1 MLVDDSSTDSP
12 SGLLGIR
19 SRMQFSGRLDV
30 FTSGQQWSVYLYMG
44 RLIWA
49 TGGPHPRRR
58 WHRYMTQHCPQLSPG
73 AIAFGNSE
81 ATALPSTDTP
91 CHDYHTLNS
100 LVKRQQVSPEQAV
113 AVIRSTVVDVL
124 FDIIQQEETRPV
136 TFKSD
141 AEDMLE
147 ASLALLNAE
156 QLLGEVQ
163 QHWNAWRSL
172 GLADHSPNLAP
183 VLRHPEQLQEHAPE
197 KVYKMLVSLVDG
209 RRTLR
214 DLAMLMKQDLLQL
227 TRVLVPLYRKGL
239 VALTKIPDLTPP
251 GVRPNPVS
259 ASSGSGVPVSGLSRS
274 DMATSGVP
282 RSGILSAPPI
292 TGSNNAP
299 LIACI
304 DDSLR
309 EWQIMERILT
319 EAGYQFV
326 GIQDSI
332 QALPTLLEKKPGL
345 IFLDLVMP
353 IANGYEICAQI
364 RRVSTFKDIPIVI
377 LTSNDG
383 IIDRVRAK
391 FVGSSGFLA
400 KPVDADRVLAIARKV
415 LPIHD

>member
-19 SRMQFSGRLDV
+19 SRMHFSGRLDV
-30 FTSGQQWSVYLYMG
+30 FTSGQHWSLYLYMG

-58 WHRYMTQHCPQLSPG
+58 WHRYLTQHCPQLNPG
-73 AIAFGNSE
+73 AIA
-81 ATALPSTDTP
+81 LPATDTP
-91 CHDYHTLNS
+91 CHDYHALAV
-100 LVKRQQVSPEQAV
+100 LVKRQQISPEQAV

-141 AEDMLE
+141 ADDLLE

-156 QLLGEVQ
+156 QLLSEVQ
-163 QHWNAWRSL
+163 QQWNTWRSL

-239 VALTKIPDLTPP
+239 VALTKIPDLTPL
-251 GVRPNPVS
+251 GVRSEEVPT
-259 ASSGSGVPVSGLSRS
+259 SGSARSSVPNSGTTRFGIVSSS
-274 DMATSGVP
+274 
-282 RSGILSAPPI
+282 PI
-292 TGSNNAP
+292 AGSNNAP

-304 DDSLR
+304 DDSVR
-309 EWQIMERILT
+309 ECQIMERIVT
-319 EAGYQFV
+319 EAGYQFI

-364 RRVSTFKDIPIVI
+364 RRVSVFKNTPIVI

-400 KPVDADRVLAIARKV
+400 KPVDADRVLAVARKV

>member
-19 SRMQFSGRLDV
+19 SRMHFSGRLDV
-30 FTSGQQWSVYLYMG
+30 STSGQQWSLYLYMG

-49 TGGPHPRRR
+49 GGGPHPRRR
-58 WHRYMTQHCPQLSPG
+58 WHRYLNQHCSQLSRD
-73 AIAFGNSE
+73 AID
-81 ATALPSTDTP
+81 LPSNSDTA
-91 CHDYHTLNS
+91 CHDYHTLTN
-100 LVKRQQVSPEQAV
+100 LVKRQQINPEQAV
-113 AVIRSTVVDVL
+113 AVIRSTVIEVL
-124 FDIIQQEETRPV
+124 FDIIQQEETKPV

-141 AEDMLE
+141 AQDMLE

-156 QLLGEVQ
+156 QLLNEVQ
-163 QHWNAWRSL
+163 QQWNTWRSL

-183 VLRHPEQLQEHAPE
+183 VLRNPEQLQEHAPE
-197 KVYKMLVSLVDG
+197 KIYTMLVSLVDG

-214 DLAMLMKQDLLQL
+214 DLAMLLKQDLLQL

-239 VALTKIPDLTPP
+239 VALTKLPDLTAP
-251 GVRPNPVS
+251 GAARPN
-259 ASSGSGVPVSGLSRS
+259 SRS
-274 DMATSGVP
+274 TSSSS
-282 RSGILSAPPI
+282 RSARLRIVSSPPL
-292 TGSNNAP
+292 TGSNEAP
-299 LIACI
+299 VIACI

-309 EWQIMERILT
+309 ECQIMERILT

-326 GIQDSI
+326 GIQDSV

-364 RRVSTFKDIPIVI
+364 RRVSAFKEIPIVI

-383 IIDRVRAK
+383 IIDRVRARL
-391 FVGSSGFLA
+391 VGSSGFLA
-400 KPVDADRVLAIARKV
+400 KPVNADRVLTVVRKA
-415 LPIHD
+415 LPIQD

>member
-19 SRMQFSGRLDV
+19 SRMHFSGRLDV
-30 FTSGQQWSVYLYMG
+30 STSGQQWSLYLYMG

-58 WHRYMTQHCPQLSPG
+58 WHRYLNQHCPQLSRD
-73 AIAFGNSE
+73 AIDLPPNRD
-81 ATALPSTDTP
+81 TA
-91 CHDYHTLNS
+91 CQDYHTLTN
-100 LVKRQQVSPEQAV
+100 LVKRQQINPEQAV
-113 AVIRSTVVDVL
+113 AVIRSTVIEVL
-124 FDIIQQEETRPV
+124 FDIIQQEETKPV

-141 AEDMLE
+141 AQDMLE

-156 QLLGEVQ
+156 QLLNEVQ
-163 QHWNAWRSL
+163 QQWNTWRSL

-183 VLRHPEQLQEHAPE
+183 VLRNPEQLQEHAPE
-197 KVYKMLVSLVDG
+197 KIYTMLVSLVDG

-239 VALTKIPDLTPP
+239 VALIKLPDLTPP
-251 GVRPNPVS
+251 RAAHLNSRSTSGSSKSARLRI
-259 ASSGSGVPVSGLSRS
+259 ASS
-274 DMATSGVP
+274 
-282 RSGILSAPPI
+282 PPL
-292 TGSNNAP
+292 TGSSEAP
-299 LIACI
+299 VIACI

-309 EWQIMERILT
+309 ECQIMERILT

-326 GIQDSI
+326 GIQDSV

-364 RRVSTFKDIPIVI
+364 RRVSAFKEVPIVI

-391 FVGSSGFLA
+391 LVGSSGFLA
-400 KPVDADRVLAIARKV
+400 KPVDIDRVLAVVRKA
-415 LPIHD
+415 LPIQD

>member
-1 MLVDDSSTDSP
+1 MIVDDSSTDSP

-19 SRMQFSGRLDV
+19 SRMHFSGRLDV
-30 FTSGQQWSVYLYMG
+30 FTSGQQWSLYLYMG

-58 WHRYMTQHCPQLSPG
+58 WHRYLTQHCPQLSPG
-73 AIAFGNSE
+73 AI
-81 ATALPSTDTP
+81 TLPNTDAP
-91 CHDYHTLNS
+91 CQDYQTLNV
-100 LVKRQQVSPEQAV
+100 LVKRQQISPEQAV
-113 AVIRSTVVDVL
+113 AVIRSTVIDVL

-163 QHWNAWRSL
+163 QQWNAWRSL

-239 VALTKIPDLTPP
+239 VALTKIPDLTTP
-251 GVRPNPVS
+251 GVRPDAVP
-259 ASSGSGVPVSGLSRS
+259 ASSNSGIPVSGS
-274 DMATSGVP
+274 T
-282 RSGILSAPPI
+282 RSGIVSAPSI

-309 EWQIMERILT
+309 ECQIMERILT

-400 KPVDADRVLAIARKV
+400 KPVDADRVLAVARKV

>member
-30 FTSGQQWSVYLYMG
+30 CTNGQQWSLYLYMG

-58 WHRYMTQHCPQLSPG
+58 WHRYLTQHCPQLSPG
-73 AIAFGNSE
+73 TIALGSSDPTLLP
-81 ATALPSTDTP
+81 ATDHLP
-91 CHDYHTLNS
+91 CQDYHTLAI
-100 LVKRQQVSPEQAV
+100 LVKRHQISPEQAV
-113 AVIRSTVVDVL
+113 AVIRSTVIDVL
-124 FDIIQQEETRPV
+124 FDIIQQEETKPV

-141 AEDMLE
+141 AVDMLE

-156 QLLGEVQ
+156 QLLAEVQ
-163 QHWNAWRSL
+163 SQWNVWRSL

-183 VLRHPEQLQEHAPE
+183 VLRHLEQLQEHTPE

-209 RRTLR
+209 RRSLR
-214 DLAMLMKQDLLQL
+214 DLAMLMKQDFLQL
-227 TRVLVPLYRKGL
+227 IRVLVPLYRKGF

-251 GVRPNPVS
+251 GAARPVS
-259 ASSGSGVPVSGLSRS
+259 APNSSSNHSGMPTTGIPRLKIVSS
-274 DMATSGVP
+274 
-282 RSGILSAPPI
+282 PPL
-292 TGSNNAP
+292 TGSNQAP

-309 EWQIMERILT
+309 ECQIMERILT

-326 GIQDSI
+326 GIQDSV
-332 QALPTLLEKKPGL
+332 QALPTLIEKKPGL

-364 RRVSTFKDIPIVI
+364 RRVSAFKDVPIVI

-400 KPVDADRVLAIARKV
+400 KPVDVDRVLAVARKV
-415 LPIHD
+415 LPLHS